1 MITQT
6 VKVNGRNYTITLSEQ
21 TTMLAT
27 RLRKLYGASFGDVEG
42 FDEISSAISTTVNDL
57 KRHSVNPEPRDD
69 DLDGV
74 IQALLKLFEKKEQ
87 KEQ

>member
-1 MITQT
+1 VITQT
-6 VKVNGRNYTITLSEQ
+6 VKVNGRNYTITLTDQ

-27 RLRKLYGASFGDVEG
+27 RLRKLYSASFGDVES
-42 FDEISSAISTTVNDL
+42 FDQISSAISSTINDL
-57 KRHSVNPEPRDD
+57 KRHSVNPEPRDE

-87 KEQ
+87 

>member
-1 MITQT
+1 
-6 VKVNGRNYTITLSEQ
+6 YS
-21 TTMLAT
+21 
-27 RLRKLYGASFGDVEG
+27 ASFGDVEG

>member
-1 MITQT
+1 MITQS

-27 RLRKLYGASFGDVEG
+27 RLRKLYTAGYGDVES
-42 FDEISSAISTTVNDL
+42 FDQISSAISTTINDL

-74 IQALLKLFEKKEQ
+74 MQALLKLFEKKEQ

>member
-21 TTMLAT
+21 TNMLTM
-27 RLRKLYGASFGDVEG
+27 RLKKLYSASFGDVES
-42 FDEISSAISTTVNDL
+42 FDQISSAISSTINDL
-57 KRHSVNPEPRDD
+57 KRHSVNPEPRDE

-74 IQALLKLFEKKEQ
+74 IQALLKLFEKKER
-87 KEQ
+87 

>member
-27 RLRKLYGASFGDVEG
+27 RLRKLYSASFGDVES
-42 FDEISSAISTTVNDL
+42 FDQISSAISSTITEL
-57 KRHSVNPEPRDD
+57 KRHSVNPEPRDE

-87 KEQ
+87 

>member
-6 VKVNGRNYTITLSEQ
+6 VKVNGRNYTIMLSDH
-21 TTMLAT
+21 TNMLAT
-27 RLRKLYGASFGDVEG
+27 RLKKLYSASFDDVES
-42 FDEISSAISTTVNDL
+42 FDQISSTISSTINEL
-57 KRHSVNPEPRDD
+57 KRHSVNPEPRDE

-87 KEQ
+87 